1 MSKREIILVFA
12 ALIAIIYAVYSL
24 TTSSSSN
31 QITNNVDIKKTGA
44 VKFIANLSEILG
56 KNTLDKT
63 NIYIIARAEAEWEKD
78 PFLKTE
84 LTKKSEVPK
93 QPVPVEEVPKQPEPV
108 EESIRFTYSG
118 YLEMGDKKLA
128 IINDVEYETNDE
140 LELVG
145 YIVEKIEPLRVI
157 ISDKERQRKII
168 VPIEQEVF

>member
-1 MSKREIILVFA
+1 MSKREIIIVFA
-12 ALIAIIYAVYSL
+12 ALVAIMYAVYSL

-31 QITNNVDIKKTGA
+31 QITNNTDIKKTGA

-93 QPVPVEEVPKQPEPV
+93 QPVPVEEVPKQTVPV
-108 EESIRFTYSG
+108 EEKLSLTYSG